1 MAQVDEM
8 AKGIY
13 RICTFEPQSG
23 LNFNQF
29 LIDDEEPALIH
40 TGMYQMY
47 DDVRKAIGEVIDP
60 SRLRYVVV
68 PHFEADECG
77 GMGRFVEGAPDAVL
91 ACSELGSMV
100 NLSGWDYSGS
110 VRGFRDG
117 DTLELGEHTL
127 RFMETPHVHHWDS
140 MMVFEE
146 ATESL
151 FPADLFM
158 QPGDQLPVVREN
170 LGGAMCQFA
179 RETGIFPAE
188 YPVLKVTDRVEE
200 MDPRWIHPMH
210 GGSVPRD
217 STSYYFHALR
227 NEPFAFEGKLF
238 GRMLPGFSVPAVEE
252 GKWT

>member
-1 MAQVDEM
+1 
-8 AKGIY
+8 
-13 RICTFEPQSG
+13 
-23 LNFNQF
+23 
-29 LIDDEEPALIH
+29 
-40 TGMYQMY
+40 
-47 DDVRKAIGEVIDP
+47 
-60 SRLRYVVV
+60 
-68 PHFEADECG
+68 
-77 GMGRFVEGAPDAVL
+77 
-91 ACSELGSMV
+91 MV

-158 QPGDQLPVVREN
+158 QPGDQPPVVREN

-217 STSYYFHALR
+217 STSYYSHALR